1 MLLNPDEYE
10 DLAVMLD
17 NVHAHVRATGRQV
30 ELDDDP
36 WRRQLGYKDPVEG
49 KTWRI
54 GLTKVKAAIS
64 SPENL
69 SRNQLAWDLMRTAE
83 GRLQLANT
91 LPPSD

>member
-36 WRRQLGYKDPVEG
+36 WRRQLGYKDPV
-49 KTWRI
+49 
-54 GLTKVKAAIS
+54 
-64 SPENL
+64 
-69 SRNQLAWDLMRTAE
+69 
-83 GRLQLANT
+83 
-91 LPPSD
+91 